1 MADQLNVA
9 MRVLTLVFLLTIAGE
24 RPAAA
29 YADPGSGAL
38 LWQILMGAAVGCMF
52 YFRRIFSWFGRKK
65 GTDK

>member
-1 MADQLNVA
+1 
-9 MRVLTLVFLLTIAGE
+9 MRIAIAALLLFFAVE

-52 YFRRIFSWFGRKK
+52 YFRRFFSWFGRKK
-65 GTDK
+65 GTDD